1 MPPKKASANA
11 TAASDRP
18 RRAAAPVE
26 SKKPAAAPASKKR
39 KAPEKAAAAP
49 AKKRGR
55 PSKASAATVDE
66 DDEDED
72 EEDVDEE
79 APAPKK
85 RGRPAK
91 AAAAPKKA
99 ATANTKAKAA
109 PKKASAATS
118 SETAAPKKRGRPAKG
133 GTTTKA
139 AVDEDAAE
147 AQPEEELADAADADG
162 EEAETGELPPAQVQT
177 SKRYWLM
184 KAEQEDRE
192 ESSHDGTVINT
203 RFTIDDL
210 RSKTSPELW
219 DGVRNPL
226 AAKNMRAMQIG
237 DLAFFYAS
245 GGKQG
250 RTPGITGLMEI
261 VSAAEHDIT
270 TSDPSAYGYVDDE
283 KKRDRWCV
291 VGVEFRKK
299 LSKPVSLKQLQ
310 EYKDAALENMQLFK
324 QSRLSVSEVSGDEWS
339 FIMELVEGYE

>member
-109 PKKASAATS
+109 PKKAAAATS

-133 GTTTKA
+133 GATTKA

-162 EEAETGELPPAQVQT
+162 EEAETGELPPAQVQN

-192 ESSHDGTVINT
+192 ETTHDGTVINT

-250 RTPGITGLMEI
+250 RAPGITGLMEI

-291 VGVEFRKK
+291 IGVEFRKK

-310 EYKDAALENMQLFK
+310 EYKNAALENMQLFK
-324 QSRLSVSEVSGDEWS
+324 QSRLSVSEVSYEEWS
-339 FIMELVEGYE
+339 FIMELVQGYE